1 MDWSLLIYT
10 LPGIVLGLTIHEC
23 AHAWMADRLGDS
35 TAKDLGRLTLNPLRH
50 LDLFGCLF
58 LVFAGFGWA
67 KPVVFNP
74 NNLAHPRRDRA
85 LIAAAGP
92 VSNLLLAAVL
102 MFALM
107 QFAAFMGRS
116 APGDGLAA
124 FVASH
129 EVAVDMAVKVFFT
142 GASVNLGLFVFNLI
156 PLPPLDGS
164 HIVFCGLNL
173 SPQLESSLLKFGA
186 LALVGVIILER
197 QTGADI
203 LPIGKMVRLIVH
215 FVFPHMGASA

>member
-1 MDWSLLIYT
+1 
-10 LPGIVLGLTIHEC
+10 
-23 AHAWMADRLGDS
+23 MADRLGDP
-35 TAKDLGRLTLNPLRH
+35 TAKSQGRLTLNPLRH

-74 NNLAHPRRDRA
+74 GNLAHPRRDRA

-92 VSNLLLAAVL
+92 VSNLLLAAGLILVL
-102 MFALM
+102 MK
-107 QFAAFMGRS
+107 FAAFMGS
-116 APGDGLAA
+116 AGPGSGLAA
-124 FVASH
+124 FVAAH
-129 EVAVDMAVKVFFT
+129 EQAVDVAVKMVFT

-173 SPQLESSLLKFGA
+173 PPGLESALTRFGA
-186 LALVGVIILER
+186 IALVAVLIIEN
-197 QTGADI
+197 QTHADI
-203 LPIGKMVRLIVH
+203 LPIGKMVRYIVH
-215 FVFPHMGASA
+215 LVFPHMGT

>member
-1 MDWSLLIYT
+1 MDWSRVIYAM
-10 LPGIVLGLTIHEC
+10 PGIVLGLTVHEC

-35 TAKDLGRLTLNPLRH
+35 TAKGLGRLTLNPLRH
-50 LDLFGCLF
+50 LDLLGCLF

-92 VSNLLLAAVL
+92 VSNLLFAAVL
-102 MFALM
+102 MFVLM

-116 APGDGLAA
+116 VPGDGLAA

-129 EVAVDMAVKVFFT
+129 EAAVDKAVKVVNT
-142 GASVNLGLFVFNLI
+142 GVFINLGLFVFNLI

-173 SPQLESSLLKFGA
+173 PPWLESALTRFGV
-186 LALVGVIILER
+186 LALVVVLILER

-203 LPIGKMVRLIVH
+203 LPIGKVVRLIVH